1 MDLHP
6 DRRLQQACLEGR
18 CGYPAQVRAIPA
30 LGIAAIALLCACQRD
45 YRFHTVAVYEAP
57 RGHYTVRIE
66 GQGIVP
72 AGHDISQQSFG
83 QLTISPSSRS
93 GPVDPA
99 AVTVKIALRGSQV
112 HYGDDLPAGDV
123 PADPGAQV
131 LSRLLEDGG
140 YAAHPDE
147 LAELVTATEGVLLGP
162 KGTLMA
168 GQSKWLRVVST
179 TFDR

>member
-1 MDLHP
+1 MP
-6 DRRLQQACLEGR
+6 RVAAKIR
-18 CGYPAQVRAIPA
+18 P
-30 LGIAAIALLCACQRD
+30 LGLAAIAVLCACQRD
-45 YRFHTVAVYEAP
+45 YGFHTVAVYEAP

-66 GQGIVP
+66 GQGIVR

-83 QLTISPSSRS
+83 QLTVTPSSHS

-99 AVTVKIALRGSQV
+99 AVAVKIALRGSQV
-112 HYGDDLPAGDV
+112 HYGGDLPAGDV
-123 PADPGAQV
+123 PADPGAKV

-140 YAAHPDE
+140 YAVHPDE
-147 LAELVTATEGVLLGP
+147 LDELATATEGVLLGP

-179 TFDR
+179 SFDP